1 MKPFPRRTRLLILTT
16 AASALAAA
24 LLPGAA
30 AAGTFGVSW
39 SCLADGGSA
48 GIFTRS
54 STGGFG
60 TPLCNASALA
70 GIAGLEI
77 DSPKVRAA
85 PGQYGRWA
93 TSAPAGVTIVGA
105 ALANAPSRGVN
116 TGQGWGGGFFWGGGG
131 APASETKSSYGFSFA
146 PSSYWGFQLVCGGS
160 CNPGKATAYF
170 AVGEVTLVAQENSG
184 PSVTADGANNLY
196 YHARGWVR
204 GSWPISF
211 STHDVSGVCGTQA
224 VVNGQGLPGPSASPN
239 PTVWHQCP
247 DVTDNQGV
255 NTAAY
260 GDGQGSL
267 VLSARNAAGVVSSPS
282 TAIYIDNQTPTV
294 ALAGARDV
302 PSSTGGAQSVGAT
315 AAAGPSGVQGILCSV
330 DGASPQGFAG
340 AAAQVPVSGLGQHS
354 IGCVSASNS
363 VDVNGTPA
371 SSAPAATTLSIRQ
384 PTAVGISFGSQT
396 LNAER
401 CHRGIERITVPGKLV
416 TVRRHGKRIKVRR
429 KRTKTLHVVRCHPRI
444 VYVGRRGHKVRRVL
458 LPHTS
463 LRTNMRVAYGHSSTV
478 SGWVGTSTGVAL
490 GGEHVSVMTAP
501 DNGSHAFTP
510 AATATAAADGSWHAR
525 LPAGPSRLVQA
536 AYGGSGISE
545 PSASGQVRV
554 SVPARVR
561 LLSVSPRRVAWGGTV
576 RIAGQL
582 EGGYLPPEGALVRLR
597 IGIGRNVTTYGVK
610 THVTGTGRFET
621 SYTFGAGDPA
631 HHQPFNFEI
640 ATLPVGDYPF
650 APADSGRVTV
660 IVGGYP
666 KGAARAPSHHQRKR
680 ASHHKKTTTVHH
692 KKTVHHHKKRVS
704 HPGGHRRR
712 R

>member
-16 AASALAAA
+16 AVSASALAAA
-24 LLPGAA
+24 LLPAAA

-54 STGGFG
+54 SNGGYA
-60 TPLCNASALA
+60 TPLCNASASA
-70 GIAGLEI
+70 STASLEI
-77 DSPKVRAA
+77 DTPRSRASA
-85 PGQYGRWA
+85 GQYGRWA
-93 TSAPAGVTIVGA
+93 TSAPAGLAIVGA
-105 ALANAPSRGVN
+105 SLANALSSGVN
-116 TGQGWGGGFFWGGGG
+116 TGLGWGGGFFWGGGG
-131 APASETKSSYGFSFA
+131 APVNQTKSSYGFSFA
-146 PSSYWGFQLVCGGS
+146 PSSYWGFQIVCGGS

-196 YHARGWVR
+196 YHSRGWVR

-224 VVNGQGLPGPSASPN
+224 IVNGQGLPGPSASPN

-247 DVTDNQGV
+247 DLTDNQGV

-302 PSSTGGAQSVGAT
+302 PSSTGSAQSVSAT

-330 DGASPQGFAG
+330 DGASPQGFPS

-354 IGCVSASNS
+354 IGCLSASNS

-371 SSAPAATTLSIRQ
+371 TSAPATTTLSIRQ

-396 LNAER
+396 LDAER

-416 TVRRHGKRIKVRR
+416 TVRHHGKRIKVRR

-463 LRTNMRVAYGHSSTV
+463 LRTKMTVPYGHSSTV
-478 SGWVGTSTGVAL
+478 SGWVGTFTGVAL
-490 GGEHVSVMTAP
+490 GGERVSIMTAP

-554 SVPARVR
+554 VVPAHIR
-561 LLSVSPRRVAWGGTV
+561 LLSISPRQVPWGGTV
-576 RIAGQL
+576 HIVGQL
-582 EGGYLPPEGALVRLR
+582 DGGYLPPAGALVRLR
-597 IGIGRNVTTYGVK
+597 IGAGGGNTTYGVQ
-610 THVTGTGRFET
+610 THVTGTGRFAT
-621 SYTFGAGDPA
+621 SYTFGAGSPST
-631 HHQPFNFEI
+631 QQRFGFQI
-640 ATLPVGDYPF
+640 ATLPQGDYPF
-650 APADSGRVTV
+650 APANSGRVSV
-660 IVGGYP
+660 VVGGHP
-666 KGAARAPSHHQRKR
+666 VVAP
-680 ASHHKKTTTVHH
+680 VHH
-692 KKTVHHHKKRVS
+692 PPKHRAAHK
-704 HPGGHRRR
+704 HRRGHK
-712 R
+712 